1 MRLSPDF
8 EMVKAESDPL
18 NVIPRRLSESDL
30 FVKSKFVG
38 LIYILPFLS
47 LDWELLVVTLWSLSS
62 AQLSSL
68 GTDAGFKSHYEEST
82 QFY

>member
-1 MRLSPDF
+1 
-8 EMVKAESDPL
+8 MVKAESDPL

-47 LDWELLVVTLWSLSS
+47 LGWVLVVTILVL
-62 AQLSSL
+62 L
-68 GTDAGFKSHYEEST
+68 GYST
-82 QFY
+82 TFCSWQ

>member
-1 MRLSPDF
+1 MRLNPDF

-18 NVIPRRLSESDL
+18 NVIPRRLSESDP

-47 LDWELLVVTLWSLSS
+47 LAWVLLVVTLLV
-62 AQLSSL
+62 L
-68 GTDAGFKSHYEEST
+68 GQST
-82 QFY
+82 TVQSWQ